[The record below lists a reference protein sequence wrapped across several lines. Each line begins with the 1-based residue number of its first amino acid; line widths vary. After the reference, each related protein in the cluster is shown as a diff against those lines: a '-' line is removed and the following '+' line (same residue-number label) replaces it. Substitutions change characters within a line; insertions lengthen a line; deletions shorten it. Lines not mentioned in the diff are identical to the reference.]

1 MISRDFN
8 NLKYIDMTDKIALSE
23 YMFFTD
29 QFLLVVKFDY
39 FNDIGKS
46 VLDQLLRTKEIIN
59 LKLHSSALTHVVIDT
74 VENNLYAGRCDDID
88 WVRFIGTK

>member
-29 QFLLVVKFDY
+29 KHLLVVKFDY

-46 VLDQLLRTKEIIN
+46 VLDQLLHTKEIIN
-59 LKLHSSALTHVVIDT
+59 LKLHSSALKHVVIDT
-74 VENNLYAGRCDDID
+74 VENNIYVGRCDDID
-88 WVRFIGTK
+88 WIKFL